1 MKTINYHSKRPH
13 FIAIALVSVF
23 ILLASCTTS
32 NDPSLNEVFIKN
44 MAFTPATLTVT
55 TGTTI
60 KWTNKDGV
68 AHTVTSDVAGQ
79 FESGSISTNGVYSH
93 TFSTLG
99 TFNYHCT
106 PHPSMKAKIIVV
118 AASSTNTSNDPPYS
132 GY

>member
-1 MKTINYHSKRPH
+1 MKTIKYQSKRTE
-13 FIAIALVSVF
+13 FIAIALVSAF

-32 NDPSLNEVFIKN
+32 NDPSLNEVFIKD
-44 MAFTPATLTVT
+44 MAFTPASLTVS

-79 FESGSISTNGVYSH
+79 FDSGSISTNGVYSH
-93 TFSTLG
+93 TFSTVG

-118 AASSTNTSNDPPYS
+118 AASSNTSNDPPYS

>member
-1 MKTINYHSKRPH
+1 METINYHSKRPY
-13 FIAIALVSVF
+13 FIAIALVSIF
-23 ILLASCTTS
+23 ILLASCTKT
-32 NDPSLNEVFIKN
+32 NDPSLNEVFIKD
-44 MAFTPATLTVT
+44 MAFTPVSLTVT

-79 FESGSISTNGVYSH
+79 FDSGSMSTNAVYSH
-93 TFSTLG
+93 TFNTVG
-99 TFNYHCT
+99 TFSYYCV

-118 AASSTNTSNDPPYS
+118 AASSNTSNDPPYS

>member
-1 MKTINYHSKRPH
+1 MKTIKYHSKRPE
-13 FIAIALVSVF
+13 FIAIALALAF
-23 ILLASCTTS
+23 ILLASCTSS
-32 NDPSLNEVFIKN
+32 NDPSLNEVIIKN
-44 MAFTPATLTVT
+44 MAFSPATLTVS

-79 FESGSISTNGVYSH
+79 FDSGSINTDGVYSH
-93 TFSTLG
+93 TFSTVG

-118 AASSTNTSNDPPYS
+118 APSSNASNDPPYS

>member
-1 MKTINYHSKRPH
+1 MKTINYHSKRPD

-23 ILLASCTTS
+23 ILLASCTKS
-32 NDPSLNEVFIKN
+32 NETSLNEVFIKD
-44 MAFTPATLTVT
+44 MAYSPASLTVT

-79 FESGSISTNGVYSH
+79 FDSGSMGTGAVYSH
-93 TFSTLG
+93 TFTTVG
-99 TFNYHCT
+99 TFSYYCI

-118 AASSTNTSNDPPYS
+118 APN
-132 GY
+132 